1 MKGVRFQAVL
11 DLHRASEDTARRRIG
26 MLEGERAV
34 LANALNAFEAERAA
48 AVLAEVHPF
57 FHEQLARFTLAIG
70 LRIGA
75 ATAAVRAK
83 ETEIEQ
89 ARVILRAA
97 HRQVATF
104 NKLQELDRRE
114 LTILAERRTAR
125 AADEFA
131 LRRRSF
137 A

>member
-11 DLHRASEDTARRRIG
+11 ELHRAGEDAARRRIG
-26 MLEGERAV
+26 VLEGERFV
-34 LANALNAFEAERAA
+34 LSEALLALETERAVA
-48 AVLAEVHPF
+48 IATEVHHH

-75 ATAAVRAK
+75 ASAALRVK
-83 ETEIEQ
+83 EAEIDQ

-104 NKLQELDRRE
+104 DKLQELDRRA
-114 LTILAERRTAR
+114 LTIQAERRAAR

-131 LRRRSF
+131 LRRRSL